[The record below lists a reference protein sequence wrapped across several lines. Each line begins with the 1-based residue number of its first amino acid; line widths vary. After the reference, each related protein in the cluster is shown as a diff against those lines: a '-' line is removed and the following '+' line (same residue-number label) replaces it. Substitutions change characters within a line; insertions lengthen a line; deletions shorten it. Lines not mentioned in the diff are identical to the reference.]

1 MTHTLLVSEIIMNQ
15 TYSHSQTPEFDTNK
29 SQTTSVL
36 FQHPKPEEM
45 RVSFWVKTKAVLKEV
60 AAISLIGITVA
71 STVLTVRSCSN
82 DVDHQHA
89 QALKHQLQFSAS
101 NEGAR

>member
-1 MTHTLLVSEIIMNQ
+1 MNQ
-15 TYSHSQTPEFDTNK
+15 TTPHSQTPEFDTHK

-45 RVSFWVKTKAVLKEV
+45 RLSFWAKTKAVVKEV
-60 AAISLIGITVA
+60 AAIALIGITA
-71 STVLTVRSCSN
+71 TSTVFTVRSCSN
-82 DVDHQHA
+82 DVDRQHA

-101 NEGAR
+101 SEGAR

>member
-1 MTHTLLVSEIIMNQ
+1 MNM
-15 TYSHSQTPEFDTNK
+15 HA
-29 SQTTSVL
+29 
-36 FQHPKPEEM
+36 KPEEV
-45 RVSFWVKTKAVLKEV
+45 RLSFWSKAKPVLKEL
-60 AAISLIGITVA
+60 AAIALIGITVA

-82 DVDHQHA
+82 DVDRQHA

>member
-1 MTHTLLVSEIIMNQ
+1 MNQ
-15 TYSHSQTPEFDTNK
+15 THSHSQMPEFVKNESNTK
-29 SQTTSVL
+29 PVL
-36 FQHPKPEEM
+36 YQHPPSSEQLAKSNK
-45 RVSFWVKTKAVLKEV
+45 RAQVKAVLKEV
-60 AAISLIGITVA
+60 AAISLISITVV
-71 STVLTVRSCSN
+71 STVFTVRSCSD

>member
-1 MTHTLLVSEIIMNQ
+1 MNQ
-15 TYSHSQTPEFDTNK
+15 IPSHSQTPEFDTNK

-36 FQHPKPEEM
+36 FQPPTTPEM
-45 RVSFWVKTKAVLKEV
+45 KVSFWSKAKPVIKEV

-82 DVDHQHA
+82 DVDRQHA

-101 NEGAR
+101 SEGAR

>member
-1 MTHTLLVSEIIMNQ
+1 MNKNP
-15 TYSHSQTPEFDTNK
+15 SQ
-29 SQTTSVL
+29 SQMPTFVKNESNTKPVL
-36 FQHPKPEEM
+36 RQHPKPEEM
-45 RVSFWVKTKAVLKEV
+45 KVSFWSKAKPVIKEV

-82 DVDHQHA
+82 DVDRQHA

-101 NEGAR
+101 SEGAR

>member
-1 MTHTLLVSEIIMNQ
+1 MNQ

-36 FQHPKPEEM
+36 FQPPKPEEV
-45 RVSFWVKTKAVLKEV
+45 RLSFWSKAKPVLKEL
-60 AAISLIGITVA
+60 AAIALIGITVA

-82 DVDHQHA
+82 DVDRQHA
-89 QALKHQLQFSAS
+89 AALKNQLQFSAS
-101 NEGAR
+101 SEGAR

>member
-1 MTHTLLVSEIIMNQ
+1 MNQ
-15 TYSHSQTPEFDTNK
+15 TASHSQTPEFDTNK

-45 RVSFWVKTKAVLKEV
+45 RLSFWVKTKAVLKEV
-60 AAISLIGITVA
+60 AAISLIGITVV
-71 STVLTVRSCSN
+71 STVFTVRSCSN
-82 DVDHQHA
+82 EVDRQHA
-89 QALKHQLQFSAS
+89 AALKHQLQFSAS